1 MLIYDGKEFRNLEE
15 QVQKNKEDIARH
27 YEIDRVI
34 ADLGIRVLGKVPT
47 VQDLPASSAA
57 YGDAYFIGDTS
68 QMYVWTRAN
77 ELIGEMQPYWLDIGN
92 VFIAGPEGPE
102 GPEGPQGERGERGSR
117 WFAGNQLPTTAS
129 EYIEGDM
136 FVLLGAGVPQSNVGN
151 VYRFDGY
158 SFTYYQNIRGP
169 QGIQGLRG
177 IQGERGI
184 QGPQGEVGPQGP
196 ASGIV
201 NVVGTVSNAA
211 SLPSPSVLND
221 LKSAYLVGT
230 QAPYQLYI
238 QVGTTP
244 ANAVW
249 VNQGYLQNTDD
260 KVTIDTRPYKVYA
273 TSSSGTQYLLNWSQ
287 SETAGSVAVRGING
301 IVKVGPAVDSNDAV
315 QKAQL
320 PKLYRHNIYMINLSN
335 DTYSTVF
342 SFISKYEYSIGNI
355 TDLFDKMPKY
365 FAAKISGYPS
375 GDKLFT
381 GTVTVE
387 VYDYEVWIT
396 GVCVDDVTSNTAVKL
411 FTDEVLYWLED
422 EIEIYDTVTEI

>member
-47 VQDLPASSAA
+47 VQDLPTSAAA

-92 VFIAGPEGPE
+92 VFIAGPEGPQ
-102 GPEGPQGERGERGSR
+102 GPQGLQGERGERGSR

-158 SFTYYQNIRGP
+158 SFTYHQNIRGP

-177 IQGERGI
+177 IQGPQGI
-184 QGPQGEVGPQGP
+184 QGPEGPQGPQGP

-211 SLPSPSVLND
+211 SLPSPSVLSD
-221 LKSAYLVGT
+221 LKSAYLVGP

-260 KVTIDTRPYKVYA
+260 KVTISTSPYRVYA
-273 TSSSGTQYLLNWSQ
+273 TNSYGAQTVLKWSQ
-287 SETAGSVAVRGING
+287 QTTGESVAVRMPDGR
-301 IVKVGPAVDSNDAV
+301 VKVAPAVNDNDAV
-315 QKAQL
+315 QKSQL
-320 PKLYRHNIYMINLSN
+320 PNLYRHNIY
-335 DTYSTVF
+335 
-342 SFISKYEYSIGNI
+342 I
-355 TDLFDKMPKY
+355 TDGPKEIHIKIIARRAEAFTNTTQLIFNENIVGPCLYIDYNAQGFPILMYLDRIDEEGTQYGIAYLFGQNNM
-365 FAAKISGYPS
+365 
-375 GDKLFT
+375 
-381 GTVTVE
+381 E
-387 VYDYEVWIT
+387 VIQFSANASIID
-396 GVCVDDVTSNTAVKL
+396 S
-411 FTDEVLYWLED
+411 
-422 EIEIYDTVTEI
+422 VTEI